1 MGKDPS
7 ELGEAAQG
15 SGHVL
20 CPGQEQA
27 RTPTPT
33 GIREAQHCMS
43 LLNPPVR
50 AEDFL
55 LRSSKF
61 PAPLPPYSPSR
72 SFAQIT
78 SRHFWLF
85 GAMEAL

>member
-1 MGKDPS
+1 MEKDPS

-27 RTPTPT
+27 RTLIST
-33 GIREAQHCMS
+33 GIREAQHCMR
-43 LLNPPVR
+43 LLNPPAR
-50 AEDFL
+50 AEYFL
-55 LRSSKF
+55 LSSSEF

-72 SFAQIT
+72 PFAHIT
-78 SRHFWLF
+78 SHHH
-85 GAMEAL
+85 